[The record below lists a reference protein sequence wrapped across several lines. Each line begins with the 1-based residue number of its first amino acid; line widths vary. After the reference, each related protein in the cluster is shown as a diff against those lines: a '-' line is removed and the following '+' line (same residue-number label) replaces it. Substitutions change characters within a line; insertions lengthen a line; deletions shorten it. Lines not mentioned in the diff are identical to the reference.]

1 MRIRT
6 IGLLLLLVFSFG
18 IPAQAAAAASWW
30 QPRGQLRWHIQFT
43 GQLRVPRDAQ
53 VVFLDLFDTDPATVR
68 TLQRQGKRVVCY
80 LNAGAWE
87 DWRPDADRYP
97 AELLGNEYEGWPGER
112 WVDIRRLDLLGPIL
126 GARLDLCRNK
136 GFDGVDPDN
145 LNGYQ
150 NETGFPLTAAD
161 QLRFNRWLAAQ
172 AHARGLAIGLKND
185 AEQAAELVGAFDW
198 ILVESCLAEGWCGL
212 TAPFRRAGKPVFAIE
227 YVERGMTEARVCR
240 EARRFGLSAQL
251 KRRELD
257 AWSRPCWRV
266 RAQAIGR

>member
-1 MRIRT
+1 MYRLT
-6 IGLLLLLVFSFG
+6 IATVIVLLLVGSSLQ
-18 IPAQAAAAASWW
+18 IAAAPGWW

-43 GQLRVPRDAQ
+43 GALAVPRDAQ
-53 VVFLDLFDTDPATVR
+53 VVILDLFETDSATVR
-68 TLQRQGKRVVCY
+68 ALHRQGKRVVCY

-87 DWRPDADRYP
+87 DWRPNAATYP
-97 AELLGNEYEGWPGER
+97 SELLGNDYEGWPGER

-126 GARLDLCRNK
+126 ETRLDLCRAK

-150 NETGFPLTAAD
+150 NATGFPLTATD

-185 AEQAAELVGAFDW
+185 AEQARYLVADFDW
-198 ILVESCLAEGWCGL
+198 ILVESCIAQGWCEL
-212 TAPFRRAGKPVFAIE
+212 TAPFRQARKPIFALE
-227 YVERGMTEARVCR
+227 YVDEGMTKSRMCTI
-240 EARRFGLSAQL
+240 ARRYALSAQL

-257 AWSRPCWRV
+257 AWAQPCRW
-266 RAQAIGR
+266 